1 MRNPLL
7 SSAHNSRGGSFAQDC
22 SVDIPSVKPAEG
34 ISIYQLYP
42 QSSKT
47 GILWAGGFIALLT
60 PFTDTVYLPALS
72 SIISSFYASDSE
84 VNATVSAYLFAAAI
98 GQLVWGTLSDH
109 YGRQKIL
116 YAGLFFYELVT
127 VGCIFANDIYTLIA
141 LRSLEGFLVGSSLV
155 TVQAI
160 ISDVFPRDE
169 LGKAMGA
176 FLVSWFCCIQ
186 NICGIYCSTTF
197 DVEIFN
203 Y

>member
-1 MRNPLL
+1 MLKNPLL
-7 SSAHNSRGGSFAQDC
+7 SNSSEHGSPRPTQCNFNLDDVSEDRAKN
-22 SVDIPSVKPAEG
+22 PSKG
-34 ISIYQLYP
+34 ISIYHLYP
-42 QSSKT
+42 QSSKN
-47 GILWAGGFIALLT
+47 GMLWAGGFIALLT

-72 SIISSFYASDSE
+72 SIVSSMNASDSE

-127 VGCIFANDIYTLIA
+127 VGCIFSNDIYTLIA

-176 FLVSWFCCIQ
+176 FLV
-186 NICGIYCSTTF
+186 NNTF
-197 DVEIFN
+197 
-203 Y
+203 